1 MHPMLNT
8 AIKAARRAGNIIN
21 RASVDI
27 DRLQIGRKGPSD
39 YVTDVD
45 AAVEESII
53 EALSTAYPD
62 HGFLGEETGKRDPVQ
77 ASGEGEPENVWVIDP
92 IDGTTNFIHGF
103 PYYAVSIAMLHKGVP
118 THAVI
123 YDPNHNEIFHAS
135 RGSGAFLNDRRV
147 RVSGSRKY
155 HDALLGAHLRNTS
168 NALSSTSPFSA
179 MLTDCAAVR
188 RLGSTV
194 LGLAYV
200 ASGRLDGY
208 VATSVKPWDMAA
220 GALLVLE
227 AGGLV
232 SDFEGEQDWYE
243 SGQIIAATPKIFT
256 QMLAHFQE

>member
-8 AIKAARRAGNIIN
+8 AIKAARRAGNTIN

-62 HGFLGEETGKRDPVQ
+62 HGFLGEE
-77 ASGEGEPENVWVIDP
+77 SGERAPLQPRGDGEPENIWVIDP

-135 RGSGAFLNDRRV
+135 RGSGAFVNDRRV

-155 HDALLGAHLRNTS
+155 PDALLGAHVNE
-168 NALSSTSPFSA
+168 AGGVISSHSPFAA
-179 MLTDCAAVR
+179 MLSDCAAVR
-188 RLGSTV
+188 RMGSTV
-194 LGLAYV
+194 LDLAYV
-200 ASGRLDGY
+200 ACGRLDGF
-208 VATSVKPWDMAA
+208 VATKVKPWDMAA

-232 SDFEGEQDWYE
+232 SDYQGEQDWYQ